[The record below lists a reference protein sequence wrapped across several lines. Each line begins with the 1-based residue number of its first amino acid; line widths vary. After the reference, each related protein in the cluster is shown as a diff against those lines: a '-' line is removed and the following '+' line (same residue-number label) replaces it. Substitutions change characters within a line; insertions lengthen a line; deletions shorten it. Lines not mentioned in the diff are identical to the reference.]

1 MPRMPIIGLL
11 AASLATGGACS
22 AISQTLEAD
31 PARLEERIEAL
42 ARYGADEAGGISR
55 LAYSGADVAGRDY
68 IMGLMRDLDLEVRI
82 DAAGNIFARREGGE
96 PTLAPILFGSH
107 IDSVPQGGKYD
118 GPAGVLTAIEV
129 VEMLETGK
137 IATRHPLEIVVFAA
151 EEGGLIGSKAFA
163 GILDPDVLGERVQA
177 GMTVADGITR
187 VGGDPENIEA
197 AKASPGDYAAFV
209 ELHIEQGGIL
219 DEEGIDIGVV
229 QGIVGIDWWDVTV
242 TGVANHGG
250 TTPMDKRF
258 DALVTASKFVLA
270 VERIVKDA
278 PGRQVATVGRIEA
291 IPGAPNVVPGR
302 VETSLEIR
310 DLSNARILEFFE
322 RIEAESQR
330 IAEADGTEIAFRKS
344 PIHEEAAETDP
355 RLRDIVQAAAE
366 ARGYSFLRMP
376 SGAGH
381 DAQAVSHVA
390 PIGMIF
396 IPSKDG
402 VSHAPEEFTAKEDL
416 AKGAEVLL
424 ETVLTIDRQ
433 GLE

>member
-1 MPRMPIIGLL
+1 MPRLPIVGLL
-11 AASLATGGACS
+11 AASIAAGA
-22 AISQTLEAD
+22 ALPAFSQALEAD
-31 PARLEERIEAL
+31 PARLEQRIEAL

-55 LAYSGADVAGRDY
+55 LAYSGADIAGRDY
-68 IMGLMRDLDLEVRI
+68 IMGLMRNLDLDVRI
-82 DAAGNIFARREGGE
+82 DAAGNIFARRPGGD
-96 PTLAPILFGSH
+96 PDLPPILFGSH

-129 VEMLETGK
+129 VEMLEAGGVE
-137 IATRHPLEIVVFAA
+137 TRHPLEIVVFTA

-163 GILDPDVLGERVQA
+163 GILDPAVLDERVQA
-177 GMTVADGITR
+177 GVTAADGIAR
-187 VGGDPENIEA
+187 IGGDPKNIEA
-197 AKASPGDYAAFV
+197 AKASPGDYAAYI

-270 VERIVKDA
+270 VERILKES
-278 PGRQVATVGRIEA
+278 PGRQVGTVGRITA

-302 VETSLEIR
+302 AEASLEIR
-310 DLSNARILEFFE
+310 DLSNERILEFFD
-322 RIEAESQR
+322 RIKAESTR

-355 RLRDIVQAAAE
+355 RLRDIVEDAAE
-366 ARGYSFLRMP
+366 TRSYSSLRMP

-396 IPSKDG
+396 IPSKNG
-402 VSHAPEEFTAKEDL
+402 ISHAPEEFTSKEDL

-424 ETVLTIDRQ
+424 ETVLMIDRQ

>member
-22 AISQTLEAD
+22 AISQTLESD

>member
-1 MPRMPIIGLL
+1 MPRLPISGLL
-11 AASLATGGACS
+11 AACLAAGAAS
-22 AISQTLEAD
+22 PAVSQTLKAD

-68 IMGLMRDLDLEVRI
+68 IMGLMRDLDLEIRI
-82 DAAGNIFARREGGE
+82 DAAGNIFAQRAGSD
-96 PTLAPILFGSH
+96 PALAPILFGSH
-107 IDSVPQGGKYD
+107 VDSVPQGGKYD
-118 GPAGVLTAIEV
+118 GPAGVLTAIEA
-129 VEMLETGK
+129 VEMLEAGG
-137 IATRHPLEIVVFAA
+137 IVTRHPLEIVVFAA
-151 EEGGLIGSKAFA
+151 EEAGLIGAKAFA
-163 GILDPDVLGERVQA
+163 GILDPAVLDERVQA
-177 GMTVADGITR
+177 GLTVAEGLTR
-187 VGGDPENIEA
+187 IGGDPEAIESA
-197 AKASPGDYAAFV
+197 AVEPGSYEAFI

-219 DEEGIDIGVV
+219 DEAGIDIGVV

-270 VERIVKDA
+270 VERIVKDS

-291 IPGAPNVVPGR
+291 FPGAPNVVPGR
-302 VETSLEIR
+302 VEASLEIR
-310 DLSNARILEFFE
+310 DLSNERILDFFE
-322 RIEAESQR
+322 RIKAESSE
-330 IAEADGTEIAFRKS
+330 IAKADGTEIAFRKS
-344 PIHEEAAETDP
+344 PIHEEAAATDP

-366 ARGYSFLRMP
+366 ARGYSVLRMP

-396 IPSKDG
+396 IPSQDG
-402 VSHAPEEFTAKEDL
+402 ISHAPEEFTAKEDL
-416 AKGAEVLL
+416 AKGAEVLF
-424 ETVLTIDRQ
+424 ETVLMLDRQ
-433 GLE
+433 GME